1 MKFDKKTL
9 SIFNSVINNVYFLY
23 LIAFVS
29 FIDIIGYIIRNE
41 YSAVIFF
48 YLIGML
54 TFYYTKNMSVVLL
67 AALIGTTIMHFV
79 NNLFGVKEGMKGSKK
94 SKKNKQSKDEELED
108 ELMEDEELE
117 DELMEDEELGDDIDK
132 LIDDEELQE
141 EFTLSKDVLEKN
153 KDEERKLNKF
163 SGEMKK
169 KSKEKNKQ
177 GYQNNMKLKPSLYNM
192 PNKDQVAKQ
201 LGKADK
207 MEKAYD
213 NLEKI
218 VGEKG
223 IKSMNE
229 STKSLIKQQ
238 DKLLKGLKDITPSIN
253 SAMESIGK
261 IDFNKLGGMFGDDE

>member
-1 MKFDKKTL
+1 MKFDKKSL

-29 FIDIIGYIIRNE
+29 LIDVVGYIIRNE
-41 YSAVIFF
+41 YSAVVFF

-94 SKKNKQSKDEELED
+94 SKKNKQSKNEELEN
-108 ELMEDEELE
+108 EPIEDEELE
-117 DELMEDEELGDDIDK
+117 DEAMEDEELEEEYIDE
-132 LIDDEELQE
+132 LIDQEDDEDLQE
-141 EFTLSKDVLEKN
+141 KFTVSESVIKENKN
-153 KDEERKLNKF
+153 KERKLDKLNN
-163 SGEMKK
+163 
-169 KSKEKNKQ
+169 KNKQ

-192 PNKDQVAKQ
+192 PNKNQLAKQ

-229 STKSLIKQQ
+229 STKK
-238 DKLLKGLKDITPSIN
+238 
-253 SAMESIGK
+253 
-261 IDFNKLGGMFGDDE
+261 

>member
-1 MKFDKKTL
+1 MKFGKKTL

-29 FIDIIGYIIRNE
+29 FIDVIGYIIRNE
-41 YSAVIFF
+41 YSAVVFF

-67 AALIGTTIMHFV
+67 SALIGTTIMHFV
-79 NNLFGVKEGMKGSKK
+79 NNLFGVKEGMEG
-94 SKKNKQSKDEELED
+94 KKNKKPKNEELED
-108 ELMEDEELE
+108 EELEREELE
-117 DELMEDEELGDDIDK
+117 DEKLEDEPIEDEEPDEEL
-132 LIDDEELQE
+132 DEELQE
-141 EFTLSKDVLEKN
+141 EFVDKNVLKESKYKEK
-153 KDEERKLNKF
+153 KLDKLVN
-163 SGEMKK
+163 
-169 KSKEKNKQ
+169 KNKQ

-192 PNKDQVAKQ
+192 PNKDQISKQ

-229 STKSLIKQQ
+229 STKNLIKQQ

-253 SAMESIGK
+253 TAMESIGK